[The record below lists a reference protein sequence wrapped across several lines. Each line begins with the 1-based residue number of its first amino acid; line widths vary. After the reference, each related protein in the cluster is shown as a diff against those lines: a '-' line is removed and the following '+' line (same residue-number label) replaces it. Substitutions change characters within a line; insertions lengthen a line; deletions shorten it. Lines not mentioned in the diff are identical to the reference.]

1 MQTETG
7 FNLNSNVFY
16 SLSLCFACLVRLASR
31 VMRTGDTYQRHAV
44 GWGGG
49 GKERRKKGEERE
61 RGEEALTAVR
71 ETHSH
76 MTRCT

>member
-1 MQTETG
+1 MTCCG
-7 FNLNSNVFY
+7 
-16 SLSLCFACLVRLASR
+16 
-31 VMRTGDTYQRHAV
+31 V
-44 GWGGG
+44 GVG

-76 MTRCT
+76 MTWCT

>member
-7 FNLNSNVFY
+7 FNLNSSVFY

-49 GKERRKKGEERE
+49 EGEKEERRGKRE
-61 RGEEALTAVR
+61 GRRGTN
-71 ETHSH
+71 S
-76 MTRCT
+76 C